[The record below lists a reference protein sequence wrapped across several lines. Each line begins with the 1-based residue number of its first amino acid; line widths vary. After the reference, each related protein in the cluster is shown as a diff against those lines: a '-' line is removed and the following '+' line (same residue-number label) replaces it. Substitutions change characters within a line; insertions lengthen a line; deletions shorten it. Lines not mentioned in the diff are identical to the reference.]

1 MTVWQSNNSLSMTKN
16 VYRLVGIDGNPHP
29 VLDTPYESID
39 AAVNAARSWSSVDGQ
54 DYSNDNNGT
63 IGIEVSTSNGSWR
76 TIGYS

>member
-1 MTVWQSNNSLSMTKN
+1 
-16 VYRLVGIDGNPHP
+16 
-29 VLDTPYESID
+29 SID